1 MSCATPALKLCCA
14 SRILTLLVCACL
26 ISPVGSDWREPDS
39 VTWLVMAQDAGTV
52 EGQTIALRAG
62 ATLMREMPA
71 IGVYTMRGDFLAG
84 RRLAAD
90 PTLRVA
96 RISNDD
102 VAAADVANVTNHG
115 SAQEPQCLATK
126 FGNHSLTLPFLDDDF
141 YSAGQWALQA
151 IQAREAWATGQR
163 GRGVRVAVLDTGIDP
178 THPDLVQNVNVA
190 LARSFVPGQT
200 WNVSSDALQD
210 FDHGTHV
217 AGIIAAADNAF
228 GIIGVAPEAEIV
240 PVQVLRRPS
249 GTGPPDAVIAGIIYA
264 ADIGA
269 DVINLS
275 LAYTRS
281 RHGGVN
287 TLGTED
293 PTDDEPYSA
302 DEAAA
307 LASAFARAAQ
317 YAHARGATIVT
328 GTHNNGTDGDH
339 DRDLFVLPRD
349 APHVVTVAATGP
361 QCWAADA
368 GADLDT
374 PAFYTNFGQS
384 IVDLSAPGGNID
396 FDLLES
402 GAVCTVSSGPVAI
415 TLPCWVFDG
424 VLSTAPVKGGFL
436 YEFRRGTSM
445 ASAHASGVAA
455 LIVGAHGG
463 SLDPQQVR
471 TRLVSSAEDLGK
483 RGKDDFHGMGRIN
496 ALLAVQ

>member
-1 MSCATPALKLCCA
+1 MSRATPALKLRCGL
-14 SRILTLLVCACL
+14 RILTMLVCACL
-26 ISPVGSDWREPDS
+26 ICLVGSDWGKTDMG
-39 VTWLVMAQDAGTV
+39 TWLVMAHHPSTV
-52 EGQTIALRAG
+52 NGQTIALRAR
-62 ATLMREMPA
+62 ATLLREIPA
-71 IGVYTMRGDFLAG
+71 IGVYTIRGDSLAG
-84 RRLAAD
+84 RRLASD
-90 PTLRVA
+90 PTLQVA
-96 RISNDD
+96 RISHTD
-102 VAAADVANVTNHG
+102 VAAADVANRGATRLLG
-115 SAQEPQCLATK
+115 RAATK
-126 FGNHSLTLPFLDDDF
+126 LANQSLTLPFLDDDF
-141 YSAGQWALQA
+141 YFAGQWALQA
-151 IQAREAWATGQR
+151 IHAPEAWATGQR

-200 WNVSSDALQD
+200 WDVSSDALQD

-307 LASAFARAAQ
+307 LAAAFARAAQ

-328 GTHNNGTDGDH
+328 GTHNDATDADH

-349 APHVVTVAATGP
+349 APHVITVAATGP
-361 QCWAADA
+361 QGWALNP
-368 GADLDT
+368 GVDLDI

-384 IVDLSAPGGNID
+384 VVDVSAPGGNID
-396 FDLLES
+396 FNLLAS
-402 GAVCTVSSGPVAI
+402 GAVCTVSSGPVVI
-415 TLPCWVFDG
+415 TLPCWFFDG

-463 SLDPQQVR
+463 SMDPQHVR
-471 TRLVSSAEDLGK
+471 TRLLSSADDLGK
-483 RGKDDFHGMGRIN
+483 PGKDDFHGAGRIN
-496 ALLAVQ
+496 ALSAVR